1 VKRQPEIDI
10 GEGQRDEP
18 PEPHFL
24 GQGGD
29 GHGLEDGV
37 VANLEL
43 WVVLDEPLVEFA
55 PFIEGL
61 YCVREADLVGL
72 ELVGGPL
79 DVLGRGLAVEGL

>member
-1 VKRQPEIDI
+1 
-10 GEGQRDEP
+10 
-18 PEPHFL
+18 
-24 GQGGD
+24 
-29 GHGLEDGV
+29 
-37 VANLEL
+37 
-43 WVVLDEPLVEFA
+43 VVLDEPLVEFA